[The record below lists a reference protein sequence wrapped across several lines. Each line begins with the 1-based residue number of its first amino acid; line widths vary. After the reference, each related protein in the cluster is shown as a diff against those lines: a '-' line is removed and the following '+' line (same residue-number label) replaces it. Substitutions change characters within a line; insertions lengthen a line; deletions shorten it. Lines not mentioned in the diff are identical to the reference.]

1 MLFAVKRL
9 PMPIKEHK
17 QLQQLI
23 RIMDIKEVERKAV
36 QGVHS
41 TQIRATSL
49 YDSND
54 VIAGLLTR
62 VRTSTNINKF
72 TRGMYC
78 IWIGLIYQ
86 HIGVE
91 MYKSPIVNGN
101 YVSQKNR
108 LSVKERIDNYFKD
121 IDNDL

>member
-1 MLFAVKRL
+1 M
-9 PMPIKEHK
+9 PMKEHK

-23 RIMDIKEVERKAV
+23 RTMDIKAVERKAV

-41 TQIRATSL
+41 TQIRTTSL

-54 VIAGLLTR
+54 VIAGLLSR

-91 MYKSPIVNGN
+91 MYKNPIVNGN

-108 LSVKERIDNYFKD
+108 LSVKERIDNYFKETA
-121 IDNDL
+121 

>member
-1 MLFAVKRL
+1 M
-9 PMPIKEHK
+9 PMKEHK

-23 RIMDIKEVERKAV
+23 RTMGIEAVERKAV

-41 TQIRATSL
+41 TQIRTTSL

-54 VIAGLLTR
+54 VIAGLLSR

-78 IWIGLIYQ
+78 IWVGLIYQ

-91 MYKSPIVNGN
+91 MYKNPIVNGN

-108 LSVKERIDNYFKD
+108 LSVKERIDNYFKETTW
-121 IDNDL
+121 NYQVKSC